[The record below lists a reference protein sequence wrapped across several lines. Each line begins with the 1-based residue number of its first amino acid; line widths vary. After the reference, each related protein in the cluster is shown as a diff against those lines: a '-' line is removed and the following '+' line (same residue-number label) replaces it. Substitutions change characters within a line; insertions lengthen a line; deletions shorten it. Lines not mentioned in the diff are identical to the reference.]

1 MFKNKN
7 YVYINIYTTLKGVS
21 LMTTFS
27 EKEKIQLLADIVELQ
42 TENNNEID
50 VCNYLTD
57 LFDKY
62 DIKSEILKVNEHRA
76 NIVAEIGN
84 GSPILALSG
93 HMDVVDA
100 GNQDN
105 WSYPPFQLTEKD
117 GKLYGRG
124 TTDMKGGLMALVVS
138 LIELKEQN
146 ELPHG
151 TIRLL
156 ATAGEEK
163 EQEGAKL
170 LADKGYLDDVD
181 SLIIAEPTGS
191 GIYYAH
197 KGSMSCKV
205 TATGKAVHSSVPF
218 IGDNAIDTLLEFY
231 NLFKEKYSELK
242 QQDTKHELDVA
253 PMFKS
258 LIGKEISEEDANYAS
273 GLTAVCSIIN
283 GGKQFNSVPDEA
295 SLEFNVR
302 PVPEY
307 DNDFIESFFQNIIN
321 DVDSN
326 KLSLDIPSNHR
337 PVTSDKNSKLITTIK
352 DVASSYVEQDEIF
365 VSALVGATDAS
376 SFLGDN
382 KDNVDL
388 AIFGPGNPLMAH
400 QIDEY
405 IEKDMY
411 LKYIDIFKEASIQ
424 YLKENKNDAV
434 SCPIRVLA
442 VFYCEF

>member
-1 MFKNKN
+1 
-7 YVYINIYTTLKGVS
+7 
-21 LMTTFS
+21 MTTFS

-50 VCNYLTD
+50 VCNYLKD

-105 WSYPPFQLTEKD
+105 WTYPPFQLTEKA

-124 TTDMKGGLMALVVS
+124 TTDMKGGLMALVIT

-146 ELPHG
+146 QLPQG

-170 LADKGYLDDVD
+170 LADKGYLDDID
-181 SLIIAEPTGS
+181 GLIIAKPTGS

-352 DVASSYVEQDEIF
+352 DVASSYVDKDDIF

-411 LKYIDIFKEASIQ
+411 LKYIDIFKEASIK
-424 YLKENKNDAV
+424 YLKEK
-434 SCPIRVLA
+434 
-442 VFYCEF
+442 

>member
-1 MFKNKN
+1 
-7 YVYINIYTTLKGVS
+7 
-21 LMTTFS
+21 MTTFS

-50 VCNYLTD
+50 VCNYLKD

-105 WSYPPFQLTEKD
+105 WTYPPFQLTEKA

-124 TTDMKGGLMALVVS
+124 TTDMKGGLMALVIT

-146 ELPHG
+146 QLPQG

-181 SLIIAEPTGS
+181 GLIIAEPTGS

-253 PMFKS
+253 TMFKS

-352 DVASSYVEQDEIF
+352 DVASSYVDKDDIF

-411 LKYIDIFKEASIQ
+411 LKYIDIFKEASIK
-424 YLKENKNDAV
+424 YLKEK
-434 SCPIRVLA
+434 
-442 VFYCEF
+442 

>member
-1 MFKNKN
+1 
-7 YVYINIYTTLKGVS
+7 
-21 LMTTFS
+21 MTTFS

-273 GLTAVCSIIN
+273 GLTDVCSIIN

-424 YLKENKNDAV
+424 YLKEK
-434 SCPIRVLA
+434 
-442 VFYCEF
+442 

>member
-1 MFKNKN
+1 
-7 YVYINIYTTLKGVS
+7 
-21 LMTTFS
+21 MTTFS

-181 SLIIAEPTGS
+181 GLIIAEPTGS

-242 QQDTKHELDVA
+242 QQDTKHELGVA

-424 YLKENKNDAV
+424 YLKEK
-434 SCPIRVLA
+434 
-442 VFYCEF
+442 

>member
-1 MFKNKN
+1 
-7 YVYINIYTTLKGVS
+7 
-21 LMTTFS
+21 MTTFS

-163 EQEGAKL
+163 EQEAAKL

-181 SLIIAEPTGS
+181 GLIIAEPTGS

-424 YLKENKNDAV
+424 YLKEK
-434 SCPIRVLA
+434 
-442 VFYCEF
+442 

>member
-1 MFKNKN
+1 
-7 YVYINIYTTLKGVS
+7 
-21 LMTTFS
+21 MTTFS

-170 LADKGYLDDVD
+170 LADKGYLDDFD
-181 SLIIAEPTGS
+181 GLIIAEPTGS

-424 YLKENKNDAV
+424 YLKEK
-434 SCPIRVLA
+434 
-442 VFYCEF
+442 

>member
-1 MFKNKN
+1 
-7 YVYINIYTTLKGVS
+7 
-21 LMTTFS
+21 MTTFS
-27 EKEKIQLLADIVELQ
+27 EKEKIQLLADIIELQ
-42 TENNNEID
+42 TENNNEIE
-50 VCNYLTD
+50 VCHYLKN

-62 DIKSEILKVNEHRA
+62 DINSKILKVNEQRA
-76 NIVAEIGN
+76 NIVAEIGS

-105 WSYPPFQLTEKD
+105 WTYPPFQLTEKD

-124 TTDMKGGLMALVVS
+124 TTDMKGGLMSLVIT

-146 ELPHG
+146 QLPQG

-181 SLIIAEPTGS
+181 GLMIAEPTGS

-231 NLFKEKYSELK
+231 NQFKEKYSELK
-242 QQDTKHELDVA
+242 KNDTKHELDVA

-258 LIGKEISEEDANYAS
+258 LIGKEISEEDANDAS

-307 DNDFIESFFQNIIN
+307 DNDFVESFFQNIIN
-321 DVDSN
+321 DVNSN
-326 KLSLDIPSNHR
+326 KLSLEIPSNHR

-352 DVASSYVEQDEIF
+352 DVASSYIEQGEIF

-424 YLKENKNDAV
+424 YLKEK
-434 SCPIRVLA
+434 
-442 VFYCEF
+442 

>member
-1 MFKNKN
+1 
-7 YVYINIYTTLKGVS
+7 
-21 LMTTFS
+21 TTFS

-50 VCNYLTD
+50 VCNYLKD

-105 WSYPPFQLTEKD
+105 WTYPPFQLTEKA

-124 TTDMKGGLMALVVS
+124 TTDMKGGLMALVIT

-146 ELPHG
+146 QLPQG

-181 SLIIAEPTGS
+181 GLIIAEPTGS

-411 LKYIDIFKEASIQ
+411 LKYIDIFKEASIK
-424 YLKENKNDAV
+424 YLKEK
-434 SCPIRVLA
+434 
-442 VFYCEF
+442 

>member
-1 MFKNKN
+1 
-7 YVYINIYTTLKGVS
+7 
-21 LMTTFS
+21 MTTFS

-84 GSPILALSG
+84 SSPILALSG

-424 YLKENKNDAV
+424 YLKEK
-434 SCPIRVLA
+434 
-442 VFYCEF
+442 

>member
-1 MFKNKN
+1 
-7 YVYINIYTTLKGVS
+7 
-21 LMTTFS
+21 MTTFS

-76 NIVAEIGN
+76 NIVAKIGN

-181 SLIIAEPTGS
+181 GLIIAEPTGS

-424 YLKENKNDAV
+424 YLKEK
-434 SCPIRVLA
+434 
-442 VFYCEF
+442 

>member
-1 MFKNKN
+1 
-7 YVYINIYTTLKGVS
+7 
-21 LMTTFS
+21 MTTFS

-50 VCNYLTD
+50 VCNYLKD

-105 WSYPPFQLTEKD
+105 WTYPPFQLTEKA

-124 TTDMKGGLMALVVS
+124 TTDMKGGLMALVIT

-146 ELPHG
+146 QLPQG

-181 SLIIAEPTGS
+181 GLIIAEPTGS

-258 LIGKEISEEDANYAS
+258 LIGKEISEEDANYAT

-411 LKYIDIFKEASIQ
+411 LKYIDIFKEASIK
-424 YLKENKNDAV
+424 YLKEK
-434 SCPIRVLA
+434 
-442 VFYCEF
+442 

>member
-1 MFKNKN
+1 
-7 YVYINIYTTLKGVS
+7 
-21 LMTTFS
+21 MTTFS

-50 VCNYLTD
+50 VCNYLKD

-105 WSYPPFQLTEKD
+105 WTYPPFQLTEKA

-124 TTDMKGGLMALVVS
+124 TTDMKGGLMALVIT

-146 ELPHG
+146 QLPQG

-181 SLIIAEPTGS
+181 GLIIAEPTGS

-242 QQDTKHELDVA
+242 QQDTKHELDVE

-411 LKYIDIFKEASIQ
+411 LKYIDIFKEASIK
-424 YLKENKNDAV
+424 YLKEK
-434 SCPIRVLA
+434 
-442 VFYCEF
+442 

>member
-1 MFKNKN
+1 
-7 YVYINIYTTLKGVS
+7 
-21 LMTTFS
+21 MTTFS

-231 NLFKEKYSELK
+231 HLFKEKYSELK

-424 YLKENKNDAV
+424 YLKEK
-434 SCPIRVLA
+434 
-442 VFYCEF
+442 

>member
-1 MFKNKN
+1 
-7 YVYINIYTTLKGVS
+7 
-21 LMTTFS
+21 MTTFS
-27 EKEKIQLLADIVELQ
+27 EKEKIQLLADIIELQ
-42 TENNNEID
+42 TENNNEIE
-50 VCNYLTD
+50 VCHYLKN

-62 DIKSEILKVNEHRA
+62 DINSKILKVNEQRA
-76 NIVAEIGN
+76 NIVAEIGS

-105 WSYPPFQLTEKD
+105 WTYPPFQLTEKD

-124 TTDMKGGLMALVVS
+124 TTDMKGGLMALVIT

-146 ELPHG
+146 QLPQG

-181 SLIIAEPTGS
+181 GLMIAEPTGS

-231 NLFKEKYSELK
+231 NQFKEKYSELK
-242 QQDTKHELDVA
+242 KNDTKHELDVA

-258 LIGKEISEEDANYAS
+258 LIGKEISEEDANDAS

-307 DNDFIESFFQNIIN
+307 DNDFVESFFQNIIN
-321 DVDSN
+321 DVNSN
-326 KLSLDIPSNHR
+326 KLSLEIPSNHR

-352 DVASSYVEQDEIF
+352 DVASSYIEQGEIF

-388 AIFGPGNPLMAH
+388 AIFGPSNPLMAH

-424 YLKENKNDAV
+424 YLKEK
-434 SCPIRVLA
+434 
-442 VFYCEF
+442 

>member
-1 MFKNKN
+1 
-7 YVYINIYTTLKGVS
+7 
-21 LMTTFS
+21 MTTFS
-27 EKEKIQLLADIVELQ
+27 EKEKIQLLADIIELQ
-42 TENNNEID
+42 TENNNEIE
-50 VCNYLTD
+50 VCHYLKN

-62 DIKSEILKVNEHRA
+62 DINSKILKVNEQRA
-76 NIVAEIGN
+76 NIVAEIGS

-105 WSYPPFQLTEKD
+105 WTYPPFQLTEKD

-124 TTDMKGGLMALVVS
+124 TTDMKGGLMALVIT

-146 ELPHG
+146 QLPQG

-181 SLIIAEPTGS
+181 GLMIAEPTGS

-197 KGSMSCKV
+197 KESMSCKV

-231 NLFKEKYSELK
+231 NQFKEKYSELK
-242 QQDTKHELDVA
+242 KNDTKHELDVA

-258 LIGKEISEEDANYAS
+258 LIGKEISEEDANDAS

-307 DNDFIESFFQNIIN
+307 DNDFVESFFQNIIN
-321 DVDSN
+321 DVNSN
-326 KLSLDIPSNHR
+326 KLSLEIPSNHR

-352 DVASSYVEQDEIF
+352 DVASSYIEQGEIF

-388 AIFGPGNPLMAH
+388 AIFGPGSPLMAH

-424 YLKENKNDAV
+424 YLKEK
-434 SCPIRVLA
+434 
-442 VFYCEF
+442 

>member
-1 MFKNKN
+1 
-7 YVYINIYTTLKGVS
+7 
-21 LMTTFS
+21 MTTFS

-146 ELPHG
+146 ELSHG

-181 SLIIAEPTGS
+181 GLIIAEPTGS

-424 YLKENKNDAV
+424 YLKEK
-434 SCPIRVLA
+434 
-442 VFYCEF
+442 

>member
-1 MFKNKN
+1 
-7 YVYINIYTTLKGVS
+7 
-21 LMTTFS
+21 MTTFS

-50 VCNYLTD
+50 FCNYLTD

-424 YLKENKNDAV
+424 YLKEK
-434 SCPIRVLA
+434 
-442 VFYCEF
+442 

>member
-1 MFKNKN
+1 
-7 YVYINIYTTLKGVS
+7 
-21 LMTTFS
+21 MTTFS

-307 DNDFIESFFQNIIN
+307 DNDFIESFFQNIID

-424 YLKENKNDAV
+424 YLKEK
-434 SCPIRVLA
+434 
-442 VFYCEF
+442 

>member
-1 MFKNKN
+1 
-7 YVYINIYTTLKGVS
+7 
-21 LMTTFS
+21 MTTFS

-124 TTDMKGGLMALVVS
+124 TTDMKGGLMAVVVS

-424 YLKENKNDAV
+424 YLKEK
-434 SCPIRVLA
+434 
-442 VFYCEF
+442 

>member
-1 MFKNKN
+1 
-7 YVYINIYTTLKGVS
+7 
-21 LMTTFS
+21 MTTFS

-50 VCNYLTD
+50 VCNYLKD

-62 DIKSEILKVNEHRA
+62 DIKSEILKVNEHLA

-105 WSYPPFQLTEKD
+105 WTYPPFQLTEKA

-124 TTDMKGGLMALVVS
+124 TTDMKGGLMALVIT

-146 ELPHG
+146 QLPQG

-181 SLIIAEPTGS
+181 GLIIAEPTGS

-352 DVASSYVEQDEIF
+352 DVASSYVDKDDIF

-411 LKYIDIFKEASIQ
+411 LKYIDIFKEASIK
-424 YLKENKNDAV
+424 YLKEK
-434 SCPIRVLA
+434 
-442 VFYCEF
+442 

>member
-1 MFKNKN
+1 
-7 YVYINIYTTLKGVS
+7 
-21 LMTTFS
+21 MTTFS

-181 SLIIAEPTGS
+181 GLIIAEPTGS

-218 IGDNAIDTLLEFY
+218 IGDNAIDTLLKFY

-424 YLKENKNDAV
+424 YLKEK
-434 SCPIRVLA
+434 
-442 VFYCEF
+442 

>member
-1 MFKNKN
+1 
-7 YVYINIYTTLKGVS
+7 
-21 LMTTFS
+21 MTTFS
-27 EKEKIQLLADIVELQ
+27 EKEKVQLLADIVELQ

-50 VCNYLTD
+50 VCNYLKN

-62 DIKSEILKVNEHRA
+62 NIKSEILKVNEHRA
-76 NIVAEIGN
+76 NIVAEIGY

-100 GNQDN
+100 GNHDN

-181 SLIIAEPTGS
+181 GLIIAEPTGS

-242 QQDTKHELDVA
+242 KQDTKHELDVA

-307 DNDFIESFFQNIIN
+307 DNDFIEPFFQNIIN
-321 DVDSN
+321 DVDSQ

-352 DVASSYVEQDEIF
+352 DVASSYVDKDDIF

-388 AIFGPGNPLMAH
+388 AIFGPGSPLMAH

-411 LKYIDIFKEASIQ
+411 LKYIDIFKEASIK
-424 YLKENKNDAV
+424 YLKEK
-434 SCPIRVLA
+434 
-442 VFYCEF
+442 

>member
-1 MFKNKN
+1 
-7 YVYINIYTTLKGVS
+7 
-21 LMTTFS
+21 MTTFS

-50 VCNYLTD
+50 VCNYLKD

-93 HMDVVDA
+93 HMDAVDA

-105 WSYPPFQLTEKD
+105 WTYPPFQLTEKA

-124 TTDMKGGLMALVVS
+124 TTDMKGGLMALVIT

-146 ELPHG
+146 QLPQG

-181 SLIIAEPTGS
+181 GLIIAEPTGS

-411 LKYIDIFKEASIQ
+411 LKYIDIFKEASIK
-424 YLKENKNDAV
+424 YLKEK
-434 SCPIRVLA
+434 
-442 VFYCEF
+442 

>member
-1 MFKNKN
+1 
-7 YVYINIYTTLKGVS
+7 
-21 LMTTFS
+21 MTTFS

-50 VCNYLTD
+50 VCNYLKD

-105 WSYPPFQLTEKD
+105 WTYPPFQLTEKA

-124 TTDMKGGLMALVVS
+124 TTDMKGGLMALVIT

-146 ELPHG
+146 QLPQV

-181 SLIIAEPTGS
+181 GLIIAEPTGS

-411 LKYIDIFKEASIQ
+411 LKYIDIFKEASIK
-424 YLKENKNDAV
+424 YLKEK
-434 SCPIRVLA
+434 
-442 VFYCEF
+442 

>member
-1 MFKNKN
+1 
-7 YVYINIYTTLKGVS
+7 
-21 LMTTFS
+21 MTTFS

-181 SLIIAEPTGS
+181 GLIIAEPTGS

-205 TATGKAVHSSVPF
+205 TVTGKAVHSSVPF

-424 YLKENKNDAV
+424 YLKEK
-434 SCPIRVLA
+434 
-442 VFYCEF
+442 

>member
-1 MFKNKN
+1 
-7 YVYINIYTTLKGVS
+7 
-21 LMTTFS
+21 TTFS
-27 EKEKIQLLADIVELQ
+27 EKEKIQLLADIIELQ
-42 TENNNEID
+42 TENNNEIE
-50 VCNYLTD
+50 VCHYLKN

-62 DIKSEILKVNEHRA
+62 DINSKILKVNEQRA
-76 NIVAEIGN
+76 NIVAEIGS

-105 WSYPPFQLTEKD
+105 WTYPPFQLTEKD

-124 TTDMKGGLMALVVS
+124 TTDMKGGLMALVIT

-146 ELPHG
+146 QLPQG

-181 SLIIAEPTGS
+181 GLMIAEPTGS

-231 NLFKEKYSELK
+231 NQFKEKYSELK
-242 QQDTKHELDVA
+242 KNDTKHELDVA

-258 LIGKEISEEDANYAS
+258 LIGKEISEEDANDAS

-307 DNDFIESFFQNIIN
+307 DNDFVESFFQNIIN
-321 DVDSN
+321 DVNSN
-326 KLSLDIPSNHR
+326 KLSLEIPSNHR

-352 DVASSYVEQDEIF
+352 YVASSYIEQGEIF

-424 YLKENKNDAV
+424 YLKEK
-434 SCPIRVLA
+434 
-442 VFYCEF
+442 

>member
-1 MFKNKN
+1 
-7 YVYINIYTTLKGVS
+7 
-21 LMTTFS
+21 MTTFS
-27 EKEKIQLLADIVELQ
+27 EKEKIQLLADIIELQ
-42 TENNNEID
+42 TENNNEIE
-50 VCNYLTD
+50 VCHYLKN

-62 DIKSEILKVNEHRA
+62 DINSKILKVNEQRA
-76 NIVAEIGN
+76 NIVAEIGS
-84 GSPILALSG
+84 GYPILALSG

-105 WSYPPFQLTEKD
+105 WTYPPFQLTEKD

-124 TTDMKGGLMALVVS
+124 TTDMKGGLMALVIT

-146 ELPHG
+146 QLPQG

-181 SLIIAEPTGS
+181 GLMIAEPTGS

-231 NLFKEKYSELK
+231 NQFKEKYSELK
-242 QQDTKHELDVA
+242 KNDTKHELDVA

-258 LIGKEISEEDANYAS
+258 LIGKEISEEDANDAS

-307 DNDFIESFFQNIIN
+307 DNDFVESFFQNIIN
-321 DVDSN
+321 DVNSN
-326 KLSLDIPSNHR
+326 KLSLEIPSNHR

-352 DVASSYVEQDEIF
+352 DVASSYIEQGEIF

-424 YLKENKNDAV
+424 YLKEK
-434 SCPIRVLA
+434 
-442 VFYCEF
+442 

>member
-1 MFKNKN
+1 
-7 YVYINIYTTLKGVS
+7 
-21 LMTTFS
+21 MTTFS

-181 SLIIAEPTGS
+181 GLIIAEPTGS

-231 NLFKEKYSELK
+231 NLFKEKYSEIK

-424 YLKENKNDAV
+424 YLKEK
-434 SCPIRVLA
+434 
-442 VFYCEF
+442 

>member
-1 MFKNKN
+1 
-7 YVYINIYTTLKGVS
+7 
-21 LMTTFS
+21 MTTFS

-50 VCNYLTD
+50 VCNYLKD

-105 WSYPPFQLTEKD
+105 WTYPPFQLTEKA

-124 TTDMKGGLMALVVS
+124 TTDMKGGLMALVIT

-146 ELPHG
+146 QLPQG

-181 SLIIAEPTGS
+181 GLIIAEPTGS

-205 TATGKAVHSSVPF
+205 TATGKAAHSSVPF

-411 LKYIDIFKEASIQ
+411 LKYIDIFKEASIK
-424 YLKENKNDAV
+424 YLKEK
-434 SCPIRVLA
+434 
-442 VFYCEF
+442 

>member
-1 MFKNKN
+1 
-7 YVYINIYTTLKGVS
+7 
-21 LMTTFS
+21 MTTFS

-295 SLEFNVR
+295 SLEFSVR

-424 YLKENKNDAV
+424 YLKEK
-434 SCPIRVLA
+434 
-442 VFYCEF
+442 

>member
-1 MFKNKN
+1 
-7 YVYINIYTTLKGVS
+7 
-21 LMTTFS
+21 
-27 EKEKIQLLADIVELQ
+27 
-42 TENNNEID
+42 NNEID

-181 SLIIAEPTGS
+181 GLIIAEPTGS

-424 YLKENKNDAV
+424 YLKEK
-434 SCPIRVLA
+434 
-442 VFYCEF
+442 

>member
-1 MFKNKN
+1 
-7 YVYINIYTTLKGVS
+7 
-21 LMTTFS
+21 MTTFS

-50 VCNYLTD
+50 VCNYLKD

-105 WSYPPFQLTEKD
+105 WTYSPFQLTEKD

-124 TTDMKGGLMALVVS
+124 TTDMKGGLMALVIT

-146 ELPHG
+146 QLPQG

-181 SLIIAEPTGS
+181 GLIIAEPTGS

-205 TATGKAVHSSVPF
+205 TETGKAVHSSVPF

-231 NLFKEKYSELK
+231 NQFKEKYSELK
-242 QQDTKHELDVA
+242 KHDTKHELDVA

-321 DVDSN
+321 NVDSN

-352 DVASSYVEQDEIF
+352 DVASSYVDKDDIF

-411 LKYIDIFKEASIQ
+411 LKYIDIFKEASIK
-424 YLKENKNDAV
+424 YLKEK
-434 SCPIRVLA
+434 
-442 VFYCEF
+442 

>member
-1 MFKNKN
+1 
-7 YVYINIYTTLKGVS
+7 
-21 LMTTFS
+21 MTTFS

-50 VCNYLTD
+50 VCNYLKD

-105 WSYPPFQLTEKD
+105 WTYPPFQLTEKA

-124 TTDMKGGLMALVVS
+124 TTDMKGGLMALVIT

-146 ELPHG
+146 QLPQG

-181 SLIIAEPTGS
+181 GLIIAEPTGS

-352 DVASSYVEQDEIF
+352 DVASSYLDKDDIF

-411 LKYIDIFKEASIQ
+411 LKYIDIFKEASIK
-424 YLKENKNDAV
+424 YLKEK
-434 SCPIRVLA
+434 
-442 VFYCEF
+442 

>member
-1 MFKNKN
+1 
-7 YVYINIYTTLKGVS
+7 
-21 LMTTFS
+21 MTTFS

-84 GSPILALSG
+84 GSPIFALSG

-181 SLIIAEPTGS
+181 GLIIAEPTGS

-424 YLKENKNDAV
+424 YLKEK
-434 SCPIRVLA
+434 
-442 VFYCEF
+442 

>member
-1 MFKNKN
+1 
-7 YVYINIYTTLKGVS
+7 
-21 LMTTFS
+21 MTTFS
-27 EKEKIQLLADIVELQ
+27 EQEKVQLLADIVNLQ

-50 VCNYLTD
+50 VCNYLKD

-62 DIKSEILKVNEHRA
+62 NIKSEILKVNEHRA

-84 GSPILALSG
+84 GSPVLALSG

-100 GNQDN
+100 GNQDS
-105 WSYPPFQLTEKD
+105 WTYPPFQLTEKD

-124 TTDMKGGLMALVVS
+124 TTDMKGGLMALVIS

-146 ELPHG
+146 ELPQG

-181 SLIIAEPTGS
+181 GLIIAEPTGP

-231 NLFKEKYSELK
+231 NQFKVKYSELK
-242 QQDTKHELDVA
+242 NNDSNHELDVS

-258 LIGKEISEEDANYAS
+258 MIGKGFSEEDANYAS

-307 DNDFIESFFQNIIN
+307 DNDYIEKFFQNIIY

-326 KLSLDIPSNHR
+326 KLTLEIPSNHR
-337 PVTSDKNSKLITTIK
+337 PVTSDKNSKLIAAIK
-352 DVASSYVEQDEIF
+352 DVASSYVEKDDIF
-365 VSALVGATDAS
+365 VSVLVGATDAS

-382 KDNVDL
+382 KNNVDL

-411 LKYIDIFKEASIQ
+411 LKYIDIFKEVAIK
-424 YLKENKNDAV
+424 YLKEK
-434 SCPIRVLA
+434 
-442 VFYCEF
+442 

>member
-1 MFKNKN
+1 
-7 YVYINIYTTLKGVS
+7 
-21 LMTTFS
+21 MTTFS

-50 VCNYLTD
+50 VCNYLKD

-105 WSYPPFQLTEKD
+105 WTYPPFQLTEKA

-124 TTDMKGGLMALVVS
+124 TTDMKGGLMALVIT

-146 ELPHG
+146 QLPQG

-181 SLIIAEPTGS
+181 GLIIAEPTGS

-307 DNDFIESFFQNIIN
+307 DNDFIKSFFQNIIN

-411 LKYIDIFKEASIQ
+411 LKYIDIFKEASIK
-424 YLKENKNDAV
+424 YLKEK
-434 SCPIRVLA
+434 
-442 VFYCEF
+442 

>member
-1 MFKNKN
+1 
-7 YVYINIYTTLKGVS
+7 
-21 LMTTFS
+21 MTTFS

-42 TENNNEID
+42 TENNNELD

-424 YLKENKNDAV
+424 YLKEK
-434 SCPIRVLA
+434 
-442 VFYCEF
+442 

>member
-1 MFKNKN
+1 
-7 YVYINIYTTLKGVS
+7 
-21 LMTTFS
+21 MTTFS

-50 VCNYLTD
+50 VCNYLKD
-57 LFDKY
+57 LFDRY

-105 WSYPPFQLTEKD
+105 WTYPPFQLTEKA

-124 TTDMKGGLMALVVS
+124 TTDMKGGLMALVIT

-146 ELPHG
+146 QLPQG

-181 SLIIAEPTGS
+181 GLIIAEPTGS

-411 LKYIDIFKEASIQ
+411 LKYIDIFKEASIK
-424 YLKENKNDAV
+424 YLKEK
-434 SCPIRVLA
+434 
-442 VFYCEF
+442 